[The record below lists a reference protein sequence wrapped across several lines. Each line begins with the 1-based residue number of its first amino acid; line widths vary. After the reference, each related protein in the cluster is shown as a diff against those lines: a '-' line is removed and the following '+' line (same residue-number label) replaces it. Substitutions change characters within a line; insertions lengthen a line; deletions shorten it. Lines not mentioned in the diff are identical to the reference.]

1 MQTGSSQHVSDSAS
15 SSQQPEGRSP
25 ESRAGVSHQAG
36 QVLESPFRA
45 FAGSPPGASSSSPSG
60 MPQADATVNVRVQ
73 RSFLAAAKHG
83 RTASPQMRRSPMAG
97 KGSSPNGMNMAYS
110 ASSEDVASTSGW

>member
-1 MQTGSSQHVSDSAS
+1 
-15 SSQQPEGRSP
+15 
-25 ESRAGVSHQAG
+25 
-36 QVLESPFRA
+36 
-45 FAGSPPGASSSSPSG
+45 

-97 KGSSPNGMNMAYS
+97 KGSSPSGMNMAYS
-110 ASSEDVASTSGW
+110 ASSEDGASTSGWSLCLQPIDVDYCIP